1 MRVHF
6 EHRPVYCCSQYHSR
20 SMPGCKSASIRLP
33 ASYLQRK
40 IREFEILDCTHANTC
55 SEGGGGIWPKKGTS
69 QSSMIDMLARA
80 NEWIESENQKIN
92 VRLIHSIPKNY
103 RTVLE
108 ERRKHQRHLI
118 RRSREASCHCISIC
132 SSGLLLARLPLHSIQ
147 ILSITSPE
155 SFHKIMPSN
164 IKTWTTAGNTKL
176 EFASIV
182 FPRLTRGRLL
192 FFPPLLC
199 LFLS

>member
-1 MRVHF
+1 LDTVVGCPLSYWI
-6 EHRPVYCCSQYHSR
+6 ECDCIHRYLAMASLSQ
-20 SMPGCKSASIRLP
+20 
-33 ASYLQRK
+33 
-40 IREFEILDCTHANTC
+40 EFGQMLRDCFDL
-55 SEGGGGIWPKKGTS
+55 

-80 NEWIESENQKIN
+80 NEWIETENQKIN

-103 RTVLE
+103 RTLPE

-176 EFASIV
+176 EFASII
-182 FPRLTRGRLL
+182 FPRLTHGSLL